1 MDPPPY
7 RLSGPL
13 SRPPSGPPSGTPPR
27 GPPPGPPR
35 PPPAPGGPRGGPR
48 GGPPGGPPRAR
59 PRARG
64 PPGRAPPGGG
74 VWDRSRGVWIGVHS
88 GVVLGPPNGPP
99 KTPFLGPIGV
109 QIQSK
114 MGGPG
119 GPQKGVFLGGVS
131 AMLSEC
137 TTGCLSKTVP
147 NVHFCPK
154 FRVPCLSRM
163 GDLLNT
169 PRNVQN
175 SVPNLSRGGPGEG
188 GVPGGVPHMVGGVPP
203 GPPNGALVN
212 GPYGP
217 SSGSPSQYSPGGVPP
232 WTPPR

>member
-1 MDPPPY
+1 M
-7 RLSGPL
+7 
-13 SRPPSGPPSGTPPR
+13 
-27 GPPPGPPR
+27 
-35 PPPAPGGPRGGPR
+35 
-48 GGPPGGPPRAR
+48 
-59 PRARG
+59 
-64 PPGRAPPGGG
+64 
-74 VWDRSRGVWIGVHS
+74 
-88 GVVLGPPNGPP
+88 GPPNGPP
-99 KTPFLGPIGV
+99 KTPFLGLPVV

-232 WTPPR
+232 WTPQDRAWHRGCQSPPPGEVGPCTRSRSESPLCTRSGRSPPTPLGCCTAGVSGNEPRGSRLSRGGHAMPSLWLHGGVAIAPGSTAISAASE